1 MMYLKTLYSHKL
13 ATQPLRDLLSMTGR
27 PVTRAEKRILA
38 SLVRSY
44 KRMRGAFPTKQL
56 GNDLDALYTKA
67 FSIVNDTVSALAALA
82 SQYGWL
88 AIESKEPSPART
100 TLQSK
105 RETLKAV
112 FEASHE
118 LNPDVAAVLKRCHEL
133 LFLALAKAANRINAA
148 LKAAK
153 KK

>member
-82 SQYGWL
+82 SHVRL
-88 AIESKEPSPART
+88 ARDRKQGTVART
-100 TLQSK
+100 NDP
-105 RETLKAV
+105 AV
-112 FEASHE
+112 EARDSQGG
-118 LNPDVAAVLKRCHEL
+118 V
-133 LFLALAKAANRINAA
+133 
-148 LKAAK
+148 
-153 KK
+153 